1 MTECSHESESI
12 YGLRKAVGKGP
23 RLWAGKI
30 EVSNGETVDTGLDT
44 IEAIALT
51 SEGTNFDISADTF
64 DVLAGSVSGGVVTVK
79 SAKADVTAGSED
91 LTATTDTVA
100 FLIAIGTA
108 RGL

>member
-1 MTECSHESESI
+1 MAECTHESESI
-12 YGLRKAVGKGP
+12 YSLRKAIGKGP

-30 EVSNGETVDTGLDT
+30 TVSDGETVDTGLDT

-51 SEGTNFDISADTF
+51 PEGTNFDISADTF

-79 SAKADVTAGSED
+79 SAKADITAGSED

>member
-1 MTECSHESESI
+1 MAEASHEGESI

-30 EVSNGETVDTGLDT
+30 EVSDGETVDTGLDT

-51 SEGTNFDISADTF
+51 SEGTNFSTTNNTF
-64 DVLAGSVSGGVVTVK
+64 DVLAGSVSGGVVTVH
-79 SAKADVTAGSED
+79 AAVGDITAGSETF
-91 LTATTDTVA
+91 TAATDTVA

>member
-1 MTECSHESESI
+1 MAEATHTAEAI
-12 YGLRKAVGKGP
+12 YGLRNAVGKGH

-30 EVSNGETVDTGLDT
+30 TVSNGETVDTGLDT

-51 SEGTNFDISADTF
+51 SAGTNFDVSADTF
-64 DVLAGSVSGGVVTVK
+64 DVLAGSVSGGTVTVS

-100 FLIAIGTA
+100 YLIAVGTA
-108 RGL
+108 RGM

>member
-1 MTECSHESESI
+1 MAEATHTSESI

-30 EVSNGETVDTGLDT
+30 TVSNGETVDTGLDT

-51 SEGTNFDISADTF
+51 PEGTNFDITNDTF
-64 DVLAGSVSGGVVTVK
+64 DTLAGSVSGGVVTVH
-79 SAKADVTAGSED
+79 AAVADVTAGSED
-91 LTATTDTVA
+91 LTAATDTVA